1 MIRSLTFCVALSAT
15 AVSAQVP
22 TVYLL
27 QATAELSDA
36 QRKWATHALLE
47 LDQRAVISFEGV
59 FLKARISGA
68 NSSSA
73 VVNALQ
79 AVGLTCALVTEPQT
93 TSPEQAEFPVLL
105 HTGDSAADEERYKAA
120 KEAWILA
127 HPAAYGAMMDQSGGA
142 PPATK
147 EP

>member
-1 MIRSLTFCVALSAT
+1 MIRSLTFCVALAAT

-27 QATAELSDA
+27 QGTAQLSDA

-47 LDQRAVISFEGV
+47 LDQRAVVSFEGV

-79 AVGLTCALVTEPQT
+79 AVGLTYALVTEPQL
-93 TSPEQAEFPVLL
+93 SLI
-105 HTGDSAADEERYKAA
+105 H
-120 KEAWILA
+120 I
-127 HPAAYGAMMDQSGGA
+127 
-142 PPATK
+142 
-147 EP
+147 